1 MKRTL
6 YWHQGGG
13 CGGDTMSLLGAD
25 GPDLLETLGLLD
37 VEVLYH
43 PSISAI
49 PAREH
54 RALLDRLV
62 SGEQPLDILCVEGA
76 VIRGPGGT
84 GMYDTFGDRPK
95 KEIVAALAR
104 RARFVIAAGTC
115 AAHGGIGATGE
126 VEATG
131 LQFQRTVKG
140 GFLGEDFLSGSGLPV
155 INVPGCPCH
164 GDILAALLASLLEG
178 AKVPLDRWNAPV
190 DYFGM
195 LVHQG
200 CSRNEYHEFR
210 VEDSDFGQRGCL
222 FFHLGCRGPLTH
234 GPCNKFLWG
243 RRNSKTR
250 VGVSCVGCTRPDFPQ
265 EHPFFVTRNI
275 AGIPIDLPD
284 GVDRAHYLAYKEMAA
299 AAAPARLRN
308 RQTRL

>member
-1 MKRTL
+1 MRTL

-25 GPDLLETLGLLD
+25 GPDLVETLKQLD
-37 VEVLYH
+37 VEILYH

-49 PAREH
+49 TAKEH
-54 RALLDRLV
+54 RALLQSLL
-62 SGEQPLDILCVEGA
+62 SGERPLDVFCVEGA

-84 GMYDTFGDRPK
+84 GMYDTFEGKPK
-95 KEIVAALAR
+95 KELIAGLAR
-104 RARFVIAAGTC
+104 RARFVLAAGTC
-115 AAHGGIGATGE
+115 AAYGGLGASGE

-131 LQFQRTVKG
+131 MQFHRTEIG
-140 GFLGEDFLSGSGLPV
+140 GFLGAEFRSGAGLPV
-155 INVPGCPCH
+155 VNMPGCPAH
-164 GDILAALLASLLEG
+164 GDALAATLVSILQG
-178 AKVPLDRWNAPV
+178 AEVALDSWNAPT
-190 DYFGM
+190 DHYGM
-195 LVHQG
+195 LIHQG

-210 VEDSDFGQRGCL
+210 VEDDDFGQRGCL

-234 GPCNKFLWG
+234 GPCNKLLWG

-250 VGVSCVGCTRPDFPQ
+250 VGVACVGCTRPDFPQ
-265 EHPFFVTRNI
+265 PHPFFETRNI
-275 AGIPIDLPD
+275 AGIPIDLPE

-299 AAAPARLRN
+299 AAAPVRLRE